1 MSTLLTKT
9 QLARRADMDTRT
21 LINRIRSLGIEPSAM
36 TPGGR
41 LLFSESAV
49 DQLKLAKPNREA
61 VIS

>member
-1 MSTLLTKT
+1 
-9 QLARRADMDTRT
+9 MDTRT